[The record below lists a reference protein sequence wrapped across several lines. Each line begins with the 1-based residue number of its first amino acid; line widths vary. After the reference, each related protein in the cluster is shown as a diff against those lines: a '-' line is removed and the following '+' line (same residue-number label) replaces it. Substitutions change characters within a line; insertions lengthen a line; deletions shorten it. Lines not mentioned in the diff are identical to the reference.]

1 MPLTYQDKAEFA
13 SFKHIAGI
21 DEAGRGPW
29 AGPVVASAVILPTGY
44 THPDIND
51 SKTIS
56 EDQREQLFNI
66 IMKDALAVGIGIID
80 APTIDRTNILKAT
93 KQAMMQALVN
103 LSVKPDFL
111 LIDAVKLE
119 QIDIPQQA
127 LIKGDALALP
137 IAAASI
143 IAKVT
148 RDRIM
153 REYHRHH
160 PEYRF
165 DLHKGY
171 GTKRHQAEL
180 DQHGPIP
187 DWHRFSYRPI
197 KKYVK

>member
-1 MPLTYQDKAEFA
+1 MPLTYQDRPEFA
-13 SFKHIAGI
+13 CFKHIAGI

-29 AGPVVASAVILPTGY
+29 AGPVVASAVILPKGY

-51 SKTIS
+51 SKQLTES
-56 EDQREQLFNI
+56 QREQLFDI
-66 IMKDALAVGIGIID
+66 IMQDALAVGVGIID
-80 APTIDRTNILKAT
+80 APTIDQTNILKAT
-93 KQAMMQALVN
+93 KQAMHIALMN
-103 LSVKPDFL
+103 LKITPDFL
-111 LIDAVKLE
+111 LIDAVRLE
-119 QIDIPQQA
+119 HVDIPQTA
-127 LIKGDALALP
+127 LIKGDGLALP

-153 REYHRHH
+153 RQSHIEH

-171 GTKRHQAEL
+171 GTRLHQLEL
-180 DQHGPIP
+180 DRHGPIP
-187 DWHRFSYRPI
+187 NWHRLSYRPL

>member
-56 EDQREQLFNI
+56 EDHREQLFDI
-66 IMKDALAVGIGIID
+66 IMKDALAVGIGIVD

-93 KQAMMQALVN
+93 KQAMVQALTN
-103 LSVKPDFL
+103 LSVKPDFV
-111 LIDAVKLE
+111 LIDAVKLVH
-119 QIDIPQQA
+119 IDIPQRS

-137 IAAASI
+137 IAAASF

-148 RDRIM
+148 RVRIL
-153 REYHRHH
+153 REYLWHH
-160 PEYRF
+160 PVYRF
-165 DLHKGY
+165 DLHKGF
-171 GTKRHQAEL
+171 GTKRHKVEL

-187 DWHRFSYRPI
+187 DWIRFSYRSI
-197 KKYVK
+197 KMYVK